1 MKRENAIVYEI
12 YTRQNTSIL
21 LALLTVFFLIVSMTG
36 CASDDPA
43 QSGGEIT
50 GTVSSTDCPLCGDN
64 GEDAFPSL
72 WGQDNIALVSFEYL

>member
-50 GTVSSTDCPLCGDN
+50 GTVSSCAGTTGRTHFRHFGARIISRL
-64 GEDAFPSL
+64 
-72 WGQDNIALVSFEYL
+72 